1 MALGAAFTDL
11 AFSAAL
17 VQKKEITR
25 DDETSIFY
33 LNIISGLLLTLLFCA
48 VSPWVAA
55 FFHQAILMPILCA
68 QSLTIFISSFG
79 VVQLALITR
88 SMSFKVNA
96 MIELASSI
104 FSGAIGIGLA
114 SWGFGVWSLVGIN
127 LARASCGVILLW
139 YLRDWRPRGRFR
151 MTSIRSLWG
160 YSGKLLYASLL
171 HRVATNLYAIVIG
184 RVYPPAE
191 LGLYT
196 RASSFPALPA
206 GLLTSI
212 VQRVAFPLFSRNQDN
227 IQYLLAAI
235 RRQNRI
241 LVYFTTA
248 ILTVLAVTSD
258 ELIPLLIGP
267 KWNGAIPLMKIFC
280 VGGIFASAFPLH
292 SELLKALGKSDVFFR
307 VEMLKK
313 IAIVVVIACVY
324 RFGIIALAWG
334 AVIISITDYLLS
346 AWPNVKS
353 VGYTWG
359 MQARDV
365 LSPLLLCLI
374 CVVATESIHWTFLR
388 FPVVILLMKIM
399 LWSFLM
405 SLGTFLFRRIL
416 FTEIWEFTISFC
428 GKSGRFRSKRA
439 KPA

>member
-1 MALGAAFTDL
+1 MSYFWAVIERAAPQAITFLISIWIARLVGPSAYGLIGMLGIFMALGAAFTDL

-171 HRVATNLYAIVIG
+171 HRVATNLYARVIG

-280 VGGIFASAFPLH
+280 VGGIFASAFP
-292 SELLKALGKSDVFFR
+292 
-307 VEMLKK
+307 
-313 IAIVVVIACVY
+313 
-324 RFGIIALAWG
+324 
-334 AVIISITDYLLS
+334 S
-346 AWPNVKS
+346 A
-353 VGYTWG
+353 
-359 MQARDV
+359 A
-365 LSPLLLCLI
+365 
-374 CVVATESIHWTFLR
+374 
-388 FPVVILLMKIM
+388 
-399 LWSFLM
+399 
-405 SLGTFLFRRIL
+405 
-416 FTEIWEFTISFC
+416 
-428 GKSGRFRSKRA
+428 
-439 KPA
+439 